1 MAMSLSFPNASR
13 AYDEKR
19 RSVSFWGYDSAFEIA
34 FHIEE
39 DVLRRI
45 SPETQGDEASMLRA
59 FDVNRARIEKA
70 AGHAYAKGRS
80 NYHRLSASDF

>member
-1 MAMSLSFPNASR
+1 MAMSISFPNASR
-13 AYDEKR
+13 AYDHKR
-19 RSVSFWGYDSAFEIA
+19 HSVSFWGYDSAFEIA

-39 DVLRRI
+39 DALRRI
-45 SPETQGDEASMLRA
+45 SPETPRDEASVLRA

-80 NYHRLSASDF
+80 NYHRLSPSDF

>member
-1 MAMSLSFPNASR
+1 MSLSFPNASR

-39 DVLRRI
+39 DALRRI
-45 SPETQGDEASMLRA
+45 SPQMQGDETSMLRA
-59 FDVNRARIEKA
+59 FDVNRARIEEVA
-70 AGHAYAKGRS
+70 VHAYAKGRR
-80 NYHRLSASDF
+80 NYHRLSSSDF